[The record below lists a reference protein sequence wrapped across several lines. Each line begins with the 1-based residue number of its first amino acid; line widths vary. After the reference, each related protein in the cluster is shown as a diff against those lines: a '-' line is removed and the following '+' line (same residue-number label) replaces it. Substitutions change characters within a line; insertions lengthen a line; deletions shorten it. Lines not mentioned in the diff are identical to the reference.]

1 MLNYFGNKIR
11 QHSRYWLGD
20 YFYTEKVD
28 KTSSAYLMKLS
39 NVRRGVSNFVRILTG
54 KDIPVHFSSGHQS
67 YTDGD
72 KVVVISA
79 TDKIEEFDSMVGLAL
94 HEASHVLLTQ
104 NWFVLVKAMHT
115 APTTIIPADIF
126 ALGMKL
132 NRNSMQVTNDVKLA
146 LNFLEDRRIDSWVYE
161 TAPGYRPYY
170 EANYEKYFYSPMIDA
185 ALAAPEFRAPA
196 LKCYEMHLINMFSDK
211 ADPDALPGLRKI
223 WEIINLPNITRYSD
237 DVRWPEYLKHLDKLA
252 HRASFAK
259 GATPVINDEMPL
271 MLQDALRIIKTIYE
285 NAQLV
290 PEPQM
295 NQMSEDGAKDD
306 EDFSDLPNYDMP
318 QDGEDGEGDGEGEGQ
333 EGKEGKQGKEGDEE
347 GASAG
352 ASKKGKG
359 TPQKV
364 DLDKLLKAL
373 RKQKGFLNGNVAK
386 EKLDEK
392 DVSTLN
398 NLEAS
403 DADLREAGAEIS
415 KKTKAKV
422 ILYKNVDKS
431 VVSHPSFPFASVNN
445 WGAEQGKLMPCAD
458 AVKAVADGFKMGEVL
473 AHRLRVMNDESTMTF
488 NRQKVG
494 HIDKRMIA
502 SLGFGYEQVFSR
514 TQTMR
519 IKPVMVDLSIDAS
532 GSMSGTKWGNSLTL
546 AIALAVAASKTRT
559 MRVRINI
566 RAGDGGIAHVAIVYD
581 SKKDKI
587 SKIREV
593 FPFLH
598 AEGGTPEG
606 LCFEGMLKEILEEVR
621 QTRRFFVN
629 LSDGEPAHGWQA
641 GGSYYDSVQYSG
653 EPAARHTR
661 LQVEEIRKA
670 GIKVL
675 SYFITAYKGDAK
687 TMRNNKKSLFHMMY
701 GNDAAYIDP
710 SSITEVATTLNRLFL
725 SAD

>member
-1 MLNYFGNKIR
+1 MLNYFGKKIR
-11 QHSRYWLGD
+11 QHSRYWLGE

-28 KTSSAYLMKLS
+28 KKSAAYLMKLA

-54 KDIPVHFSSGHQS
+54 SDIPVHFSSGQQS

-79 TDKIEEFDSMVGLAL
+79 TDDVDKFDSMVGLAL
-94 HEASHVLLTQ
+94 HEASHVKLTQ
-104 NWFVLVKAMHT
+104 DWFVLVRAMIQ
-115 APTTIIPADIF
+115 APAAIIPANIY
-126 ALGMKL
+126 ALGMTLQRDPTKVL
-132 NRNSMQVTNDVKLA
+132 NDVKLC
-146 LNFLEDRRIDSWVYE
+146 LNFLEDRRIDAWVYE

-170 EANYEKYFYSPMIDA
+170 EANYERFFYSPMIDE
-185 ALAAPEFRAPA
+185 ALASPEFRVPA
-196 LKCYEMHLINMFSDK
+196 LKAYEMHLINMFSDK

-223 WEIINLPNITRYSD
+223 WEIINLPNITRYND
-237 DVRWPEYLKHLDKLA
+237 DIRWPEYLRHLDKVQ
-252 HRASFAK
+252 HRFAISK
-259 GATPVINDEMPL
+259 QTLVAINDEMPL
-271 MLQDALRIIKTIYE
+271 ILQDALRIVQTIYE
-285 NAQLV
+285 NAQLL
-290 PEPQM
+290 PDPKM
-295 NQMSEDGAKDD
+295 NQMSEQGEPD

-318 QDGEDGEGDGEGEGQ
+318 QPGEGEGEGEGD
-333 EGKEGKQGKEGDEE
+333 EGKEGKESDKDGTN
-347 GASAG
+347 AG
-352 ASKKGKG
+352 GSKAGKGK
-359 TPQKV
+359 PAKL

-373 RKQKGFLNGNVAK
+373 RKQNSYLNGNVQK
-386 EKLDEK
+386 DKLDEK

-403 DADLREAGAEIS
+403 DADLREAGSEIS

-422 ILYKNVDKS
+422 ILYKNVTKD
-431 VVSHPSFPFASVNN
+431 VVAHPSFPFANQN
-445 WGAEQGKLMPCAD
+445 GYGAESGKPLVCPD
-458 AVKAVADGFKMGEVL
+458 AQKAVTDGFRMGEVL

-532 GSMSGTKWGNSLTL
+532 GSMSGNKWGHSLTL
-546 AIALAVAASKTRT
+546 AVALAVAASKTRT

-566 RAGDGGIAHVAIVYD
+566 RAGDHGTAHVAIVYD

-587 SKIREV
+587 AKIREV
-593 FPFLH
+593 FPYLH

-606 LCFEGMLKEILEEVR
+606 LCFEAMLKEILEEVK

-629 LSDGEPAHGWQA
+629 LSDGEPAHGWSKEN
-641 GGSYYDSVQYSG
+641 GYYDSVNYSG

-661 LQVEEIRKA
+661 MQVDEIRKA

-687 TMRNNKKSLFHMMY
+687 QMQNNKKSLFHMMY
-701 GNDAAYIDP
+701 GNDATYVDP
-710 SSITEVATTLNRLFL
+710 TSITEVATTLNRLFL